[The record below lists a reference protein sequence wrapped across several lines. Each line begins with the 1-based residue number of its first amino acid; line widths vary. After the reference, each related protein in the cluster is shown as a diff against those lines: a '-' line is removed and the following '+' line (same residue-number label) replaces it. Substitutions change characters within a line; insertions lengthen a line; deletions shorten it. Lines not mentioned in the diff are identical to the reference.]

1 MRELEGE
8 RRAGIGIVMKS
19 MAHDDAS
26 VRNVLHQLNWG
37 VGVEWV
43 GGVDRERRFKGV
55 CDVDC
60 FDFDFFATFDLD
72 LELAL
77 VAVSTSFS
85 SSVSPF
91 FLPLD
96 EARER
101 EVPKFFVCLPFPLAR
116 KRDGDFS
123 VAFGVDTFFLAD
135 LVVGMMK
142 RMWQSEKLVKLV
154 QNQLLSFLWYLG
166 RQLSAK
172 DISST

>member
-1 MRELEGE
+1 
-8 RRAGIGIVMKS
+8 
-19 MAHDDAS
+19 
-26 VRNVLHQLNWG
+26 
-37 VGVEWV
+37 VEWV

-77 VAVSTSFS
+77 VAVLTFFS